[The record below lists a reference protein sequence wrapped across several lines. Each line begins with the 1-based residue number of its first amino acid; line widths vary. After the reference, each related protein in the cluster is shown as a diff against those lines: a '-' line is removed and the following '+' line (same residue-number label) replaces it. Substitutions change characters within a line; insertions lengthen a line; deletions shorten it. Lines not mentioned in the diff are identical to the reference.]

1 MNKQSTPSAA
11 ERAAKAYAEDIVG
24 KAIAELKENYGGD
37 YTPGA
42 DTIALVMKY
51 FLAGS
56 DWQRQSVWH
65 EISEVPDV
73 CRDLVLLCK
82 NGSRDLVLLC
92 KNGSLFA
99 PFSLSSSDKWNFHII
114 ITEAIQ
120 WAYADDL
127 KSESSNTK

>member
-37 YTPGA
+37 YTPGE

-82 NGSRDLVLLC
+82 NGS
-92 KNGSLFA
+92 LFA
-99 PFSLSSSDKWNFHII
+99 PFSLSSSDKWNLHVI

-127 KSESSNTK
+127 KSETSNTK